1 MDEEGVVRARI
12 SGQSIEKIARAGR
25 VSAAEV
31 HAVLSRYCDRTLNP
45 DVRRHGLAI
54 ELARL
59 DRLLEAAWPK
69 AMGGDLAAIAIAEK
83 LSARRCVMLG
93 LHAPQE
99 AVLRII
105 EESRPKETSTDRI
118 QRALNELCERRKL
131 TEQRNSA
138 PVVEIEAHGAAGRLS
153 RSVLVEP

>member
-1 MDEEGVVRARI
+1 
-12 SGQSIEKIARAGR
+12 
-25 VSAAEV
+25 V
-31 HAVLSRYCDRTLNP
+31 HAVLDRYCGHALNP

-69 AMGGDLAAIAIAEK
+69 AVGGDLAAIAIAEK

-105 EESRPKETSTDRI
+105 EESRPKISSTDRI
-118 QRALNELCERRKL
+118 QEALNRICA
-131 TEQRNSA
+131 QRDSA
-138 PVVEIEAHGAAGRLS
+138 PVVEVETHAEEAPPAG
-153 RSVLVEP
+153 